1 MTPVRSAA
9 AVDLCSG
16 SSEQKRKRDTMDR
29 VSLFALQILFRSPQ
43 PFAPLDLS
51 RKKGRGQVSPDG
63 RLFRIPCPPRRA
75 GGLRGNWWSQ
85 LRFGRRGTF
94 ATGKPRPRKARR
106 VSGNG
111 ISAEMSAPDAPLDAQ
126 KIIAA
131 FPANTETQQ
140 KKVTTLVVTFFGAAG
155 RT

>member
-16 SSEQKRKRDTMDR
+16 SSEQKRKRDTR
-29 VSLFALQILFRSPQ
+29 IVSLFLRCKFYSGARSPLHILI
-43 PFAPLDLS
+43 FHE
-51 RKKGRGQVSPDG
+51 RREEVSPDG

-94 ATGKPRPRKARR
+94 ASGKPRPRKARR

-140 KKVTTLVVTFFGAAG
+140 KKVTTLVVTFFVGC
-155 RT
+155 